1 MKKIFLILLFVV
13 FFNENVF
20 AVTLSQAL
28 LQAYKENPELNAE
41 R

>member
-1 MKKIFLILLFVV
+1 MKKIFLILLSMT
-13 FFNENVF
+13 FFNVNAF

-28 LQAYKENPELNAE
+28 LQAYNENPELNAE